1 MADTR
6 AEAHRQAWAARSGRR
21 RLLLKAL
28 GLGAAGLA
36 AGGIAAWTKGE
47 LDNASAAGVTLG
59 DTRRQLETA
68 NAARAA
74 LALSYATLQN
84 QANGWQTQLAAATSQ
99 NTPLAGA
106 VNAAQQEAND
116 LKARLAAAQSALDS
130 ANERLSRSSELIN
143 LYNQ

>member
-21 RLLLKAL
+21 RLLLKTM

-47 LDNASAAGVTLG
+47 VDDASAAGVTLG

-68 NAARAA
+68 NAARAPLA
-74 LALSYATLQN
+74 LAYATLQN
-84 QANGWQTQLAAATSQ
+84 QTKGWQTQVAAPPRQ
-99 NTPLAGA
+99 NTQPARAGQA
-106 VNAAQQEAND
+106 PH
-116 LKARLAAAQSALDS
+116 
-130 ANERLSRSSELIN
+130 
-143 LYNQ
+143 